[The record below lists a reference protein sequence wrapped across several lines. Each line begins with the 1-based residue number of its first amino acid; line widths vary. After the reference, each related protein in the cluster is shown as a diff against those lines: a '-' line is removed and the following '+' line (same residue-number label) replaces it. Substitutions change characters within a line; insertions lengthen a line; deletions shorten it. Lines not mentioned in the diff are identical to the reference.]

1 MPPLLRSPSS
11 ASSGSSA
18 ARAAAASLLVGSPA
32 FGAGAAVSRPSSGH
46 VNSRSTSK
54 RSASLSILLGTPAGL
69 CSAGDCTANL
79 QGTEVVVSLASPSPL
94 ATSSFVPDAGF
105 TSARRT
111 ADAFV
116 ILGGSEVPAAMASR
130 GPGASAE
137 GSAASMLRAALGVGP
152 TGGSFEALVLELQL
166 RIALMLGWHDA
177 CSLWSVLQPA
187 LGAAGRLAWRELVSA
202 IVAHRGHDEAFL
214 ADLSMLRD
222 ASRYRPLIGAYAE
235 LHPGVV
241 KKAFGHR
248 YSPNRMLG
256 HIFASDD
263 IALLQLILET
273 NRQVTVEATALCAAI
288 EQRADRCVGLL
299 LAEASSDR
307 ANSGGSRVR
316 IEYPRSSLTDP
327 VGQDR
332 VNFSNYPQRLLW
344 AAAQTRSRPLC
355 DGVMTLL
362 RERCRVGSSITC
374 GSGGSASPWQADAK
388 GLDKLQ
394 LWAACCGAA
403 CGDVPLLE
411 CCDPAALAGPLARV
425 SFHAPGSVEV
435 DFAETPLAAVAAA
448 RGHIGALEALAQSG
462 ADLQLCCPRGF
473 SAEEAARKQRV
484 PALRER
490 LLATLHAAGIA
501 RASTTSGPF
510 TVGRARAS
518 GAEPETGSPL
528 SAAVERGDLP
538 AVRHMLRHGARL
550 QAEDIM
556 AAVRSGDLDVLAF
569 VQKECAASA
578 SGQDEYRKMMHKTAT
593 QIRENSKSRL
603 RASTGGSTS
612 SSSLRQAGASVMLR
626 KSSVLP

>member
-344 AAAQTRSRPLC
+344 AAAQTRSAAVWARPSLAAP
-355 DGVMTLL
+355 
-362 RERCRVGSSITC
+362 E
-374 GSGGSASPWQADAK
+374 ADAK